1 MFFNGSNNSIEVRN
15 NRHINNFQNGQNNT
29 IFTKRNG
36 NNLILNNNN
45 NNNSVN
51 NIIIGN
57 NSGNTSVF
65 NYKGKNISVKF
76 IKNNKEINKLSKISK
91 KIN

>member
-15 NRHINNFQNGQNNT
+15 NRHINSFQNGSNNT

-45 NNNSVN
+45 NNN
-51 NIIIGN
+51 N

-65 NYKGKNISVKF
+65 NYKGKNISVNF
-76 IKNNKEINKLSKISK
+76 MGNNKEINKLRKISK
-91 KIN
+91 KINKIFIFL